1 MPACPRL
8 PIFCNEFQFPR
19 SEEAD
24 SHLLHGFSDRRSA
37 AFFDAEEGE
46 PNRPYKAIITTVY
59 DKTGDGGVDMF
70 DVAELFRTGEN
81 ELTELEG
88 DGDFRSPECLALLDE
103 AEIFLR
109 TLIQCPAH
117 GSVEN
122 GLKQRLSAD
131 LSVLL
136 KAVFFYVLK

>member
-1 MPACPRL
+1 
-8 PIFCNEFQFPR
+8 
-19 SEEAD
+19 
-24 SHLLHGFSDRRSA
+24 
-37 AFFDAEEGE
+37 
-46 PNRPYKAIITTVY
+46 
-59 DKTGDGGVDMF
+59 MF

-103 AEIFLR
+103 AETFLR
-109 TLIQCPAH
+109 TLIQCLAH

-131 LSVLL
+131 WSVLL

>member
-1 MPACPRL
+1 
-8 PIFCNEFQFPR
+8 
-19 SEEAD
+19 
-24 SHLLHGFSDRRSA
+24 
-37 AFFDAEEGE
+37 
-46 PNRPYKAIITTVY
+46 
-59 DKTGDGGVDMF
+59 MF

-103 AEIFLR
+103 AETFLR